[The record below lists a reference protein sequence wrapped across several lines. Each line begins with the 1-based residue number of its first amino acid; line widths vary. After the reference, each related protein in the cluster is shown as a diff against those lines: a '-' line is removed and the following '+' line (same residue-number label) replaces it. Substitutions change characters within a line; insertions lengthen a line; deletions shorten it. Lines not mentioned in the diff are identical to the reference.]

1 MTALVRL
8 LGAPRFDT
16 GGAPTSP
23 PRGRK
28 SWGLL
33 AYLLLTEHPPS
44 RQRLAALLFP
54 DADDPLG
61 ALRWS
66 LADLRRSFGD
76 MGSLSG
82 DPVRLV
88 LGDGVTTDVALSG
101 SGPHGDPDLDMAG
114 ELLEGMTFEGC
125 PAYET
130 WLSVERRRLASDAE
144 ALLRETALRRLGAGR
159 FPESV
164 TIAARLVEQNPLDE
178 ANQVLLVRCL
188 TAGGSRADA
197 LAQASRCE
205 KLFRRELGTGPSAQL
220 REALEGPRGSAA
232 VSPARGRASAAAQ
245 LEAGQAAIDAGAVDA
260 GLQCLRRAVAEAD
273 GVPDDGLRLRAR
285 IALGSALVHA
295 VRGRDEEGAAV
306 LHEALAAAEAA
317 GEQAAAGRVSREL
330 GFVDLQ
336 AGRRRRAEE
345 WLIRAE
351 RLADDDVERSAVL
364 AIRGMNLSDTGQY
377 AAALESLQRS
387 AEWAERGGSPRQL
400 AWALSHVGRVH
411 VLRGETGLARTVL
424 DTVLDV
430 VRAEKW
436 MVFAPWPECFMA
448 EVDRLEGRHD
458 EARDRYGRAFALS
471 CQVSDP
477 CWEAIAARGHGMLDA
492 DAGDPLGALDWLADA
507 DTRCLRWSDPY
518 QWIHAYVLDATCQV
532 AIDSGSPRAPAWVD
546 ALTDVAARSGMQELV
561 ARAHVHSARLGRDG
575 AAAAARQAAATIDN
589 PVLADLVA
597 GLGSPP
603 ATKEGTIR

>member
-16 GGAPTSP
+16 EGAPTP
-23 PRGRK
+23 LPRGRK

-33 AYLLLTEHPPS
+33 AYLLLAERPPS
-44 RQRLAALLFP
+44 RQRLAVLLFP

-66 LADLRRSFGD
+66 LADLRRSLAG
-76 MGSLSG
+76 MGSLGG

-88 LGDGVTTDVALSG
+88 LADGVCTDVALSG
-101 SGPHGDPDLDMAG
+101 SGPLGDPDLAAAG
-114 ELLEGMTFEGC
+114 ELLEGMSFEGC
-125 PAYET
+125 PAFET
-130 WLSVERRRLASDAE
+130 WLSVERRRLVSEAE

-159 FPESV
+159 FPEAV
-164 TIAARLVEQNPLDE
+164 TTAARLVEQNPFDE
-178 ANQVLLVRCL
+178 TNQVLLVRCL
-188 TAGGSRADA
+188 TADGSRADA

-205 KLFRRELGTGPSAQL
+205 ELFRRELGAAPTAQL
-220 REALEGPRGSAA
+220 RAAADGAPGSAA

-273 GVPDDGLRLRAR
+273 GVPDDDLRLRAR

-306 LHEALAAAEAA
+306 LHEALAAAEAT

-336 AGRRRRAEE
+336 AGRRQRAEE

-351 RLADDDVERSAVL
+351 RLAEDDVERSAVL
-364 AIRGMNLSDTGQY
+364 AIRGMNLSDMGQY
-377 AAALESLQRS
+377 GAALESLQRS
-387 AEWAERGGSPRQL
+387 AEWAERGGSPRQS
-400 AWALSHVGRVH
+400 AWGLSHVGRVH
-411 VLRGETGLARTVL
+411 VLRGDTGLARTVL
-424 DTVLDV
+424 DRVLDV

-436 MVFAPWPECFMA
+436 MVFAPWPECFRA
-448 EVDRLEGRHD
+448 EVDRLDGRLD
-458 EARDRYGRAFALS
+458 DARDRYGHAFALS

-477 CWEAIAARGHGMLDA
+477 CWEGIAARGYGMLDA
-492 DAGDPLGALDWLADA
+492 DAGDPVGALDWLANVEA
-507 DTRCLRWSDPY
+507 RCLRWPDPY
-518 QWIHAYVLDATCQV
+518 QWVHAYVLDATCQV

-546 ALTDVAARSGMQELV
+546 ELTDLAARSGMQELV
-561 ARAHVHSARLGRDG
+561 VRAHVHSARLGREG
-575 AAAAARQAAATIDN
+575 AATAARQAAGAIDN
-589 PVLADLVA
+589 PVLTDLVA

-603 ATKEGTIR
+603 GTNEGAIR

>member
-1 MTALVRL
+1 MTALVGL

-16 GGAPTSP
+16 GGAPTPP

-33 AYLLLTEHPPS
+33 AYLLLTEQPPS
-44 RQRLAALLFP
+44 RQRLATLLFP

-66 LADLRRSFGD
+66 LADLRRSLAG
-76 MGSLSG
+76 MGSLGG

-88 LGDGVTTDVALSG
+88 LGDGVTSDVALCG
-101 SGPHGDPDLDMAG
+101 SGQPGDPHLAMTG

-125 PAYET
+125 PAFET
-130 WLSVERRRLASDAE
+130 WLSVERRRLASYAE
-144 ALLRETALRRLGAGR
+144 ALHRETALRRLGAGR
-159 FPESV
+159 FPEAV

-178 ANQVLLVRCL
+178 VNQVLLVRCL
-188 TAGGSRADA
+188 TADGSRAEA
-197 LAQASRCE
+197 LAQATRCE
-205 KLFRRELGTGPSAQL
+205 ELFRRELSTAPSAQL
-220 REALEGPRGSAA
+220 RAAAAGPRGSAA

-273 GVPDDGLRLRAR
+273 GVPDADLRLRSR

-306 LHEALAAAEAA
+306 LHEALAAAEAT

-345 WLIRAE
+345 WLVRAE
-351 RLADDDVERSAVL
+351 RLAEDDVERSAVL
-364 AIRGMNLSDTGQY
+364 AIRGMSLSDMGQY
-377 AAALESLQRS
+377 GAALESLQLS
-387 AEWAERGGSPRQL
+387 AEWAERGGSPRQS
-400 AWALSHVGRVH
+400 AWGLSHVGRVH
-411 VLRGETGLARTVL
+411 VLRGDTGPARTVL

-430 VRAEKW
+430 VRAERW
-436 MVFAPWPECFMA
+436 MAFAPWPECFRA
-448 EVDRLEGRHD
+448 EVDRMEGRHE
-458 EARDRYGRAFALS
+458 EARDRYSRAFALS
-471 CQVSDP
+471 CQVCDP
-477 CWEAIAARGHGMLDA
+477 CWEGIAARGLGMLDA
-492 DAGDPLGALDWLADA
+492 DAGDPVGALDWLADA
-507 DTRCLRWSDPY
+507 DTRCLRWPDPY

-532 AIDSGSPRAPAWVD
+532 AIDSGSPRALAWVD
-546 ALTDVAARSGMQELV
+546 ALTDIAARSGMQELV
-561 ARAHVHSARLGRDG
+561 VRAHVHSARLGREG
-575 AAAAARQAAATIDN
+575 AATAARQAAGAIDN
-589 PVLADLVA
+589 PVLTDLVA

-603 ATKEGTIR
+603 AYEEGAIQ